1 MAQLSSRVNPVASS
15 TWQMS
20 LAHLKLIILD
30 IIFSKANE
38 MRGKSVNA
46 YELYIVST
54 LFSNLHI
61 DPDVIL
67 R

>member
-1 MAQLSSRVNPVASS
+1 
-15 TWQMS
+15 MS

-54 LFSNLHI
+54 LFSTLHI